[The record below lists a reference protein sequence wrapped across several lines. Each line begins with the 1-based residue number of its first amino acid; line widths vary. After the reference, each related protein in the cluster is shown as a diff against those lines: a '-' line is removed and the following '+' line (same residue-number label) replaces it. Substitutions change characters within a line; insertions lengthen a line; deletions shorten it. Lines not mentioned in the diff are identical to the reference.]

1 MKRLLS
7 VVAILVLAASL
18 FPAKGHAIYRGAYAP
33 ISSGDNLIRGKF
45 SPVLRP
51 VPTGGAGSATSPR
64 RERWI
69 AFVTL
74 SSVVGNESTGEIWLY
89 RNVDRACDANGICP
103 LPVLRD
109 ESAAISYID
118 PAWSRDGKWLMYVQ
132 TDNAVSQSSIYIQ
145 QFDTS
150 TATDGTVPLGS
161 PILVADGSG
170 GVHHRHPVFN
180 SNATQVAY
188 DSDAFGPSI
197 DLWTVNI
204 SLDPVAHTGTV
215 DGSSRTRHQLGLE
228 GDPASQ
234 AILNG
239 KAEFK
244 PAYRPDNS
252 QIAYVTNRYGTFQIQ
267 LLTQTANGLGET
279 VVGAE
284 QNPASITHDNPS
296 WAPDGNTLYYD
307 AASNEDPANPQDIWK
322 LDITNGSKCNM
333 FVDLAGDV
341 DPDVSK
347 YTNPTLDGAT
357 FNFFAFISQAGGL
370 GQQIWL
376 GEAIQQCKPALPMI
390 VGITPGQM
398 DVSPPKSEADSLR
411 HFGDEIVAHLTFPA
425 QTINAGYVCRAAN
438 QPNNFDTTFPT
449 KEGVRMRRSFIA
461 SPTMMGLVDRG
472 NPASGDCTNMDM
484 SALLS
489 LAPGET
495 VSCFD
500 VLYYIFGSIGR
511 YQCNINYS
519 DGLNHEMDVHWR
531 QQPIAARIVAL
542 GLVDR
547 YVGLEVRAYS
557 NRVGQQFIGFGYIRV
572 SQKNLAGSAIV
583 LEQNSPNPFNPITK
597 VNFAVSKPGNVEVR
611 VFNTRGELV
620 RTITNQWY
628 PQGMHTVSWD
638 GRTQAGGHASSGI
651 YYIRAKSGD
660 ASSVIKAVMAK

>member
-1 MKRLLS
+1 M
-7 VVAILVLAASL
+7 
-18 FPAKGHAIYRGAYAP
+18 
-33 ISSGDNLIRGKF
+33 
-45 SPVLRP
+45 
-51 VPTGGAGSATSPR
+51 
-64 RERWI
+64 
-69 AFVTL
+69 
-74 SSVVGNESTGEIWLY
+74 
-89 RNVDRACDANGICP
+89 
-103 LPVLRD
+103 
-109 ESAAISYID
+109 
-118 PAWSRDGKWLMYVQ
+118 
-132 TDNAVSQSSIYIQ
+132 
-145 QFDTS
+145 
-150 TATDGTVPLGS
+150 
-161 PILVADGSG
+161 
-170 GVHHRHPVFN
+170 HHRHPVFN
-180 SNATQVAY
+180 NNATQVAY

-197 DLWTVNI
+197 DLWTVNV

-267 LLTQTANGLGET
+267 LLTPTASGLGET

-284 QNPASITHDNPS
+284 QNPATITHDNPS
-296 WAPDGNTLYYD
+296 WAPDNHTIYYD

-322 LDITNGSKCNM
+322 LDINNGSKCNM

-341 DPDVSK
+341 DPDVSI
-347 YTNPTLDGAT
+347 YTNPTLDGSS
-357 FNFFAFISQAGGL
+357 FNYYAFISQAAGF

-376 GEAIQQCKPALPMI
+376 GEAIFNCKPALPMI

-398 DVSPPKSEADSLR
+398 DVSPPKSAADSLR
-411 HFGDEIVAHLTFPA
+411 HFGDEIVAHLTFPT

-438 QPNNFDTTFPT
+438 QPNLSGLPEPT
-449 KEGVRMRRSFIA
+449 KEGVRMRRSIIA
-461 SPTMMGLVDRG
+461 SPTMMGLVDRSTP
-472 NPASGDCTNMDM
+472 NSGDCTNMDYF
-484 SALLS
+484 ALTGD
-489 LAPGET
+489 PNPI
-495 VSCFD
+495 SCFD
-500 VLYYIFGSIGR
+500 FKYYVLGNFGK
-511 YQCNINYS
+511 YQCNINS

-583 LEQNSPNPFNPITK
+583 LEQNSPNPFNPVTK
-597 VNFAVSKPGNVEVR
+597 INFAVSKPGNVEVR